1 MRQKGMQRSNQCK
14 RRVIGAKMD
23 QIAPQIAKDYQIQ
36 KNPSLP
42 IKAVRGCLYLSKS
55 RKSETPIFYNVSYPK
70 VQCISECRRSETPHN
85 FERDHYVGS
94 MYIRM

>member
-55 RKSETPIFYNVSYPK
+55 RKSETP
-70 VQCISECRRSETPHN
+70 HN